1 MSCKILLLEELIM
14 AKKPIGPD
22 VTLESRNPD
31 VPRPRL
37 SKIIIKNFRC
47 IGNNPVEIELDD
59 IVVLVGSNN
68 AGKSTILKAYEVIM
82 SHGSNA
88 GKLTID
94 DFPNGEIINGVYPE
108 MELHTVVHDNSPGD
122 RWIRIDKDTNE
133 KYVREQWIWEDVGAP
148 KRRGYDVVLEEWS
161 ENVPWGAPNVANSQR
176 PQPHLVEAF
185 EDPEK
190 QANEITEI
198 LSSVIT
204 ERVKN
209 ISTKKSEGDEDE
221 DETDYESLLKKIQV
235 MQEQILLD
243 SKEQIEDAETHLSSL
258 INNVFPGYEVKFD
271 ARPQEDIEK
280 SINLFK
286 AKSQLLMG
294 PKGGYQS
301 SIARQG
307 SGARRTLLWAALRFV
322 NETELSKKKKS
333 ERPHVL
339 LLDEPELC
347 LHPNAIREACKSLYD
362 LPKYGNWQV
371 MVTTHSPAFID
382 LSRDNTTIVRVER
395 SDSGEIKGTTLFRPK
410 NVLLDP
416 DDKKR
421 LKLLNMFDP
430 YVAEFFFG
438 GHSIIV
444 EGDTEYTA
452 FRFILESEPDF
463 FKDVHVIRAR
473 GKDTIVSLVKILNHF
488 DTSYSVLHD
497 SDRPFTNKRKKD
509 GEFKKNKAWS
519 SNENIIKAISM
530 HKDPDKVRLLA
541 SVPNF
546 EEAYFNEEVKG
557 EKPYNALMTMS
568 EDSDAFERIKR
579 LLNALVDHTAS
590 TPDGCIEWETTS
602 ELLTELEKLGVDGVI
617 EPL

>member
-1 MSCKILLLEELIM
+1 M
-14 AKKPIGPD
+14 AKKKTELE
-22 VTLESRNPD
+22 VTLESSNPE

-37 SKIIIKNFRC
+37 SKLIIKNFRC

-94 DFPNGEIINGVYPE
+94 DFPNGEIIKGVYPE
-108 MELHTVVHDNSPGD
+108 IELHTVVHDNSPGE
-122 RWIRIDKDTNE
+122 RWIRVDKVTQE

-148 KRRGYDVVLEEWS
+148 KRRGYDVEQEEWS

-176 PQPHLVEAF
+176 PQAHLVEAF
-185 EDPEK
+185 ENPEK

-204 ERVKN
+204 ERVKS
-209 ISTKKSEGDEDE
+209 ISTNKSRGEGDEE
-221 DETDYESLLKKIQV
+221 ETDYEKLLNSIQE

-243 SKEQIEDAETHLSSL
+243 SKEEIEHAETQLSSL
-258 INNVFPGYEVKFD
+258 INDVFPGYEVKFD
-271 ARPQEDIEK
+271 ARPQEDLEK

-294 PKGGYQS
+294 PQGGYQS

-347 LHPNAIREACKSLYD
+347 LHPSAIREACKSLYD
-362 LPKYGNWQV
+362 LPKNRNWQV

-382 LSRDNTTIVRVER
+382 LARDNTTIVRVER
-395 SDSGEIKGTTLFRPK
+395 SDSGDIKGTTLFRPK
-410 NVLLDP
+410 RALLD
-416 DDKKR
+416 DNDKKR

-452 FRFILESEPDF
+452 FKYILESEPDL
-463 FKDVHVIRAR
+463 FKGVHIIRAR
-473 GKDTIVSLVKILNHF
+473 GKDTIASLVKILNHF
-488 DTSYSVLHD
+488 DSSYSVLHD
-497 SDRPFTNKRKKD
+497 SDRPFTNKRKIN
-509 GEFKKNKAWS
+509 GELKKNKAWT
-519 SNENIIKAISM
+519 SNEKIIEAIRM
-530 HKDPDKVRLLA
+530 HKAPDKVRLLA

-557 EKPYNALMTMS
+557 EKPYNALMTLA
-568 EDSDAFERIKR
+568 EDTVAFERVR
-579 LLNALVDHTAS
+579 QLLNALIDHTAS
-590 TPDGCIEWETTS
+590 TPNGCIEWETTS
-602 ELLTELEKLGVDGVI
+602 ELLTELEKRGIDELV

>member
-1 MSCKILLLEELIM
+1 M
-14 AKKPIGPD
+14 AKKTTEPE
-22 VTLESRNPD
+22 VTLESKNPN

-37 SKIIIKNFRC
+37 SKLIIKNFRC
-47 IGNNPVEIELDD
+47 IGNDPVEIELDD

-94 DFPNGEIINGVYPE
+94 DFPNGEVIKGHYPE
-108 MELHTVVHDNSPGD
+108 MELHTVVHDNSPGE
-122 RWIRIDKDTNE
+122 RWIRVNEETKE

-148 KRRGYDVVLEEWS
+148 KRRGYDVELEEWS

-209 ISTKKSEGDEDE
+209 ISTKKSESAEGEE
-221 DETDYESLLKKIQV
+221 ETDYERLLRKIQE
-235 MQEQILLD
+235 MQEQILFD
-243 SKEQIEDAETHLSSL
+243 SKEEIEDAETHLSSL
-258 INNVFPGYEVKFD
+258 INDVFPGYEVKFD
-271 ARPQEDIEK
+271 ARPQEDLEK

-294 PKGGYQS
+294 PTGGYQS

-322 NETELSKKKKS
+322 NETELKSKKKKS

-347 LHPNAIREACKSLYD
+347 LHPSAIREACKSLYD
-362 LPKYGNWQV
+362 LPKNRNWQV

-382 LSRDNTTIVRVER
+382 LARDNTTIVRVER
-395 SDSGEIKGTTLFRPK
+395 SNSGDIKGTTLFRPK
-410 NVLLDP
+410 RALLDS

-452 FRFILESEPDF
+452 FRFILESEPDL
-463 FKDVHVIRAR
+463 FKGVHVIRAR
-473 GKDTIVSLVKILNHF
+473 GKDTIASLVKILNHF
-488 DTSYSVLHD
+488 DSCYSVLHD
-497 SDRPFTNKRKKD
+497 SDRPLTNKIKKD
-509 GEFKKNKAWS
+509 GEPKKNKAWS
-519 SNENIIKAISM
+519 SNEKIIEAIRM
-530 HKDPDKVRLLA
+530 HKAPDKVRLLA

-546 EEAYFNEEVKG
+546 EEAYFNEEAKR
-557 EKPYNALMTMS
+557 EKPYNALLTLS
-568 EDSDAFERIKR
+568 EDSVAFERIKQ
-579 LLNALVDHTAS
+579 LLKALVDHTAPI
-590 TPDGCIEWETTS
+590 PDGCIEWETTS
-602 ELLTELEKLGVDGVI
+602 ELLTELEKLGVDEVI

>member
-1 MSCKILLLEELIM
+1 M
-14 AKKPIGPD
+14 AKKKTELE
-22 VTLESRNPD
+22 VTLESSNPE

-37 SKIIIKNFRC
+37 SKLIIKNFRC
-47 IGNNPVEIELDD
+47 IGNKPVEIELDD

-82 SHGSNA
+82 SQGSNA
-88 GKLTID
+88 GKLSID
-94 DFPNGEIINGVYPE
+94 DFPNGEIIKGFYPE
-108 MELHTVVHDNSPGD
+108 IELHTVVHDNSPGE
-122 RWIRIDKDTNE
+122 RWIRVDEVTQE

-148 KRRGYDVVLEEWS
+148 KRRGYDVEQEEWS

-176 PQPHLVEAF
+176 PQAHLVEAF
-185 EDPEK
+185 ENPEK

-198 LSSVIT
+198 LSSIIS
-204 ERVKN
+204 ERVKS
-209 ISTKKSEGDEDE
+209 ISTNKSRDESDEG
-221 DETDYESLLKKIQV
+221 ETDYEKLLNSIQE

-243 SKEQIEDAETHLSSL
+243 SKEQIVHAENELSSL
-258 INNVFPGYEVKFD
+258 INDVFPGYEVKFD
-271 ARPQEDIEK
+271 ARPHEDLEK

-294 PKGGYQS
+294 PQGGYQS

-347 LHPNAIREACKSLYD
+347 LHPSAIREACKSLYD
-362 LPKYGNWQV
+362 LPKNRNWQV

-382 LSRDNTTIVRVER
+382 LARDNTTIVRVER
-395 SDSGEIKGTTLFRPK
+395 SDSGDIKGTTLFRPK
-410 NVLLDP
+410 RALLDIN
-416 DDKKR
+416 DKKR

-452 FRFILESEPDF
+452 FKYILESEPEL
-463 FKDVHVIRAR
+463 FKGVHIIRAR
-473 GKDTIVSLVKILNHF
+473 GKDTIASLVKILNHF
-488 DTSYSVLHD
+488 DSSYSVLHD
-497 SDRPFTNKRKKD
+497 SDRPYTNKIKIN
-509 GEFKKNKAWS
+509 GEPKKNKAWT
-519 SNENIIKAISM
+519 SNEKIIESIRM
-530 HKDPDKVRLLA
+530 HNTPDKVRLLA

-557 EKPYNALMTMS
+557 EKPYNALMTLT
-568 EDSDAFERIKR
+568 EDTDAFDRVR
-579 LLNALVDHTAS
+579 QLLKALIDHTAS
-590 TPDGCIEWETTS
+590 TPNGCIEWETTS
-602 ELLTELEKLGVDGVI
+602 ELLTELENRGTDELV